1 MDYYKKIEKEM
12 IKIENETIFFLGKI
26 VLTIIGGI
34 IVLLL
39 ILPH

>member
-1 MDYYKKIEKEM
+1 MNCYEKAKKEM
-12 IKIENETIFFLGKI
+12 EQNEKAVLFFLFKI
-26 VLTIIGGI
+26 VLFIISGI